1 MSRILVCLFIMILLG
16 CGRGGNSGADTSKKG
31 DSQDKSASQQQSKPG
46 SSNGEVTID
55 GPAQKRADIQV
66 AQIELRAIPE
76 SFTAAGQI
84 VMNEERTAH
93 VGTYTDGRVLEVYA
107 NVGDAVRRGA
117 VLARMHSHDVH
128 ETRAAY
134 ETALETVSR
143 QQTAVA
149 YQERMR
155 DRMIRLYELKS
166 ASKQEVEKAEADL
179 RSARTD
185 LANAQISVQKE
196 VAHLTDILR
205 LPASALPNINEE
217 TEQVPV
223 VTPIPGTVVNR
234 AITPGTVV
242 EPGEEVFT
250 VSDLSSVWMM
260 ASVNEG
266 DISKVHV
273 GDKAR
278 ILSQAYP
285 DIDFHG
291 QVTRLGMELDPKTRT
306 LQVRILIPNPGMK
319 LRAGMYVN
327 AQIMQGMSRQ
337 TLFVPEEAIQDVN
350 GGSVVFLRTANN
362 RFEPRPI
369 QIAHRLNGQA
379 EVSAGL
385 KPGDALV
392 VKGSFVVKSQ
402 MLKSQIGE

>member
-1 MSRILVCLFIMILLG
+1 MSRILICLSMVLVLLG
-16 CGRGGNSGADTSKKG
+16 CGREGGSGADASKKG
-31 DSQDKSASQQQSKPG
+31 DAPEKNSSQQQSKSG

-55 GPAQKRADIQV
+55 GPAQQRAGIQV
-66 AQIELRAIPE
+66 ARIEPRALPE

-93 VGTYTDGRVLEVYA
+93 VGTYTDGRVIEVHA
-107 NVGDAVRRGA
+107 NVGDSVRRGA

-143 QQTAVA
+143 QQSAVA

-179 RSARTD
+179 RSAQTD

-205 LPASALPNINEE
+205 LPASALANITEE

-223 VTPIPGTVVNR
+223 VTPISGAVVSR
-234 AITPGTVV
+234 TITPGTVV

-250 VSDLSSVWMM
+250 VSD
-260 ASVNEG
+260 
-266 DISKVHV
+266 
-273 GDKAR
+273 
-278 ILSQAYP
+278 
-285 DIDFHG
+285 
-291 QVTRLGMELDPKTRT
+291 
-306 LQVRILIPNPGMK
+306 
-319 LRAGMYVN
+319 
-327 AQIMQGMSRQ
+327 
-337 TLFVPEEAIQDVN
+337 
-350 GGSVVFLRTANN
+350 
-362 RFEPRPI
+362 
-369 QIAHRLNGQA
+369 
-379 EVSAGL
+379 
-385 KPGDALV
+385 
-392 VKGSFVVKSQ
+392 
-402 MLKSQIGE
+402 